1 MSASRPAVVPAT
13 PHSFDAAAPTPDAAP
28 THDIAARGPA
38 RPTIAG
44 APLRWQW
51 WRFAALAPGDLYA
64 ALALRQ
70 RVFVVEQQ
78 CTFVDADGAD
88 EPAFHLLGW
97 QAQAD
102 ATGRAPLL
110 AYLRL
115 VDPGVKFA
123 EPSIGRVITAPE
135 ARGRGFG
142 RALMQEGLAGAAR
155 CFPGRDVR
163 IAAQQRLER
172 FYADL
177 GFVTASAPYLEDGIP
192 HVDMLRGA

>member
-1 MSASRPAVVPAT
+1 MSASRPAVVSTT
-13 PHSFDAAAPTPDAAP
+13 PHSIDPAVSTHDAAP
-28 THDIAARGPA
+28 RGPG
-38 RPTIAG
+38 RPIIAG
-44 APLRWQW
+44 APLCWQW
-51 WRFAALAPGDLYA
+51 SRFAAFEPGDLYA

-78 CTFVDADGAD
+78 CNFIDADGAD
-88 EPAFHLLGW
+88 ERAFHLLGW
-97 QAQAD
+97 QLQAD
-102 ATGRAPLL
+102 ATGRFPLI

-115 VDPGVKFA
+115 LDPGVKFP

-135 ARGRGFG
+135 ARGRGLG
-142 RALMQEGLAGAAR
+142 RALMQEGLAGASR

-192 HVDMLRGA
+192 HVDMLRGG

>member
-1 MSASRPAVVPAT
+1 MTATRPVTAHAAPRSTDPVVPA
-13 PHSFDAAAPTPDAAP
+13 PDAAP
-28 THDIAARGPA
+28 NGPG
-38 RPTIAG
+38 RPTFP

-51 WRFAALAPGDLYA
+51 SRFGALLPGDLYA

-88 EPAFHLLGW
+88 EQAYHLLGW
-97 QAQAD
+97 QPQAD
-102 ATGRAPLL
+102 ATGRIPLI

-123 EPSIGRVITAPE
+123 EPSIGRVITAPD
-135 ARGRGFG
+135 ARGRGLG